1 MNNAVHHHR
10 SSLRRAVFFAVIT
23 TLLTAAAGASVAA
36 KNATTDAAGAS
47 AGPSPAATAQ
57 VLVRYQPKTTDAQ
70 ARGLEASVHA
80 ARTANVSALGV
91 VVLHVPAGNEDR
103 VVAALS
109 HNPLVAYAERN
120 FARQAVDTIPNDPY
134 FAWTGTSV
142 KLGGQWGDGLT
153 QVTKAWDLARGSSSV
168 IVAIVDSGIDDAH
181 PDLAGQTTPGV
192 SIVGGST
199 IDTSGHGEY
208 VAGTV
213 GETANNGIGAAGYC
227 WTCKLMPVKVTTSG
241 SAYDSDLASGITWA
255 ADHGARVINVS
266 YAGTSASSTLNS
278 AVSYATSHGAIVVAA
293 AGNAGCNCVNY
304 PAGSPGAIAVAASDQ
319 ADNLM
324 TYSDWGS
331 WVQVAAPTGDITTW
345 LKDPSTG
352 APYGYGPV
360 GGTSISSPVVAGIIG
375 LMLSYNPTATA
386 EQIKSALFSSTDPI
400 TGVSQNGTPVSVK
413 YGRVNA
419 YKALLALGGTA
430 APAPST
436 TPAPT
441 PTAAP
446 SASASASP
454 TPTAAPTATPA
465 PTLAPTPAP
474 TPTPAPSA
482 TPAPTAAP
490 TASAQPPTAPSG
502 LTAKVGKAKKVGLS
516 WNASACAT
524 GVAGYRV
531 YRNGAL
537 VGTSSTTGFTDA
549 PGPKTTSATYYVVA
563 YDSAGNTSSP
573 SNTVS
578 VSF

>member
-1 MNNAVHHHR
+1 MNHAVHQHR
-10 SSLRRAVFFAVIT
+10 SSLRHAVVFAVLT
-23 TLLTAAAGASVAA
+23 TLLTAAAGATVAA
-36 KNATTDAAGAS
+36 KNATMDAGAS
-47 AGPSPAATAQ
+47 TGPTPAAAAQ
-57 VLVRYQPKTTDAQ
+57 VLVRYQPRTTDAQ
-70 ARGLEASVHA
+70 ARGLEASLHA
-80 ARTANVSALGV
+80 ARTAKVAALGV
-91 VVLHVPAGNEDR
+91 VVLHVPAGNEDK
-103 VVAALS
+103 VVGALS
-109 HNPLVAYAERN
+109 HNSLVAYAERN

-134 FAWTGTSV
+134 FPWSGTNV

-153 QVTKAWDLARGSSSV
+153 QVSKAWDLTRGSSSV

-227 WTCKLMPVKVTTSG
+227 WTCRLMPVKVTSSG
-241 SAYDSDLASGITWA
+241 SAYDSDIASGITWA
-255 ADHGARVINVS
+255 TDHGARVINVS

-293 AGNAGCNCVNY
+293 AGNSGCNCVNY

-375 LMLSYNPTATA
+375 LMLSYKPNATA
-386 EQIKSALFSSTDPI
+386 DQVKSALFSSVDPI
-400 TGVSQNGTPVSVK
+400 TGVSQNGTPVSLK

-419 YKALLALGGTA
+419 YKALLTLGGTA
-430 APAPST
+430 SPSPST
-436 TPAPT
+436 TAAPT

-446 SASASASP
+446 SASATP
-454 TPTAAPTATPA
+454 TPTAAPTASPT

-474 TPTPAPSA
+474 TAAPTPAPSA
-482 TPAPTAAP
+482 TPTPTAP

-502 LTAKVGKAKKVGLS
+502 LTAKVGKAKRVGLS

-537 VGTSSTTGFTDA
+537 VGTSSTTTFTDA
-549 PGPKTTSATYYVVA
+549 PGGKTSSASYYVVA
-563 YDSAGNTSSP
+563 YDSAGNVSSP
-573 SNTVS
+573 SNTVT